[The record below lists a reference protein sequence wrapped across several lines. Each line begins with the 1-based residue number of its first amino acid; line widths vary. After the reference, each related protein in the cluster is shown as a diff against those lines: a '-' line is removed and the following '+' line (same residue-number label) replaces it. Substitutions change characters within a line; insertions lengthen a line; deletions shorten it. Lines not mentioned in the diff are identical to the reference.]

1 MKKVLCVLTDN
12 FEEIEAIGTFA
23 LLSRGKV
30 SVDLVALRKTNI
42 IKGKYG
48 LEILVKKNISEIKSS
63 DYDSLFIAG
72 GHEYVELESN
82 QDFLNLILDFYKEDK
97 IIGAICAAPTI
108 LGKLGILKNKNYT
121 CFNAMNEDFGGTFID
136 HYCVVDKNLVTGK
149 SAAATIEFALTYLE
163 VLTSKENAESA
174 KERIYY
180 YNK

>member
-1 MKKVLCVLTDN
+1 M
-12 FEEIEAIGTFA
+12 
-23 LLSRGKV
+23 
-30 SVDLVALRKTNI
+30 
-42 IKGKYG
+42 
-48 LEILVKKNISEIKSS
+48 
-63 DYDSLFIAG
+63 
-72 GHEYVELESN
+72 
-82 QDFLNLILDFYKEDK
+82 DFYKEDK